1 MALTSSSAIC
11 CATGLAIAVVLAW
24 SNAAHAADTDD
35 AGAEIVQI
43 CNECH
48 GEGGS
53 SDDPNVPSIGGF
65 SEFAIMDLLETYR
78 TGQRPAQPAKRRDG
92 SETDM
97 VEIAQGLTE
106 AEIEAVAYYYA
117 QQTWRPHAQP
127 HDVAQ
132 ARRGARVHAVKCGK
146 CHLKGGSIAEADL
159 AITAGQWREYL
170 QAQFRRFDAGTR
182 PMSDKMRRRY
192 ESLSASDKLAII
204 EFYVG
209 GAALAT
215 DR

>member
-1 MALTSSSAIC
+1 MALTLSSARC
-11 CATGLAIAVVLAW
+11 GASGLAIAVVLSW
-24 SNAAHAADTDD
+24 PNAADADD
-35 AGAEIVQI
+35 AGAEIAQI

-106 AEIEAVAYYYA
+106 AEVEAVANYYA
-117 QQTWRPHAQP
+117 LQTWQPHAQP

-159 AITAGQWREYL
+159 AITAGQWRDYL

-209 GAALAT
+209 GGALAT
-215 DR
+215 GR